1 MTIEESKDMDSMKI
15 EELVRSLQTYEFSMP
30 LVKKA
35 RAIALKAMKKKNRV
49 SFDEDSD
56 QDNDAMALLAKNFK
70 ILMKNP
76 RLMKR

>member
-1 MTIEESKDMDSMKI
+1 MMTIEESKDMDSLKI

-56 QDNDAMALLAKNFK
+56 QDNDAIALLAKNFK
-70 ILMKNP
+70 